1 MSVIA
6 QRSQVGMT
14 LVSRSTRRQ
23 QPQCVSACTHIR
35 MNRLYGNWLCHTC
48 NRLSDFGWLY
58 QCTSDVPEVGDYA
71 FLRSEKHPVSP
82 AGEELRQLGLSESII
97 KEFEAGG
104 YTDEQVQ
111 ILVKQKQHL
120 QYVLENVA
128 RSGASDDR
136 RCDFKVCQH
145 CGPMRKERCWTSFEA
160 VFEDEVRPIDK
171 YEAKHDLPIKDARTV
186 KKLGLRPPTQFIP
199 THVWAN
205 PPYPSPKDSG
215 SSGYTSD
222 GFSTDV
228 DYEEGSCGD
237 AISITSQDREQN
249 LSHAGGDMLFVTI
262 RDPRQA
268 HKPRPTIRLVPN
280 SEHGYGLRAS
290 PAISNNDDSP
300 SHSQTTASSI
310 SLPTIPTTSSYTILP
325 GCEQNVNELRA
336 QYSLKAMTNPEC
348 YYGHPSEVATSVSSE
363 SSLGSEVA
371 VEGGFALTEEA
382 MSSHTPDLFTRV

>member
-6 QRSQVGMT
+6 QVGMT
-14 LVSRSTRRQ
+14 PVNRSSYRP

-35 MNRLYGNWLCHTC
+35 MDRLYENRLCHTC

-58 QCTSDVPEVGDYA
+58 QCTSDVPEVGDYS
-71 FLRSEKHPVSP
+71 FLKSEKHPVSP

-97 KEFEAGG
+97 REFEAGG
-104 YTDEQVQ
+104 YTNEQVQ
-111 ILVKQKQHL
+111 ILVNQKQHL
-120 QYVLENVA
+120 QYVLEKVT
-128 RSGASDDR
+128 RSGASDDM

-171 YEAKHDLPIKDARTV
+171 FEAKQELPVKDVRIV
-186 KKLGLRPPTQFIP
+186 KRLGLRPPTQFNP
-199 THVWAN
+199 MHVWTT

-215 SSGYTSD
+215 SSDYTSD
-222 GFSTDV
+222 GFSTDA
-228 DYEEGSCGD
+228 DHDPESCGD
-237 AISITSQDREQN
+237 AISITSQDCEEN
-249 LSHAGGDMLFVTI
+249 LSHAGGDMPFVTI

-268 HKPRPTIRLVPN
+268 HKPRPTIRLVP
-280 SEHGYGLRAS
+280 SSGHGYGRRAS
-290 PAISNNDDSP
+290 PAISNYDDSP

-325 GCEQNVNELRA
+325 GCEQNVKELRA
-336 QYSLKAMTNPEC
+336 QYSLKAMTDPE
-348 YYGHPSEVATSVSSE
+348 YYSGHPCEVATSVSSE
-363 SSLGSEVA
+363 SSFGSEVA